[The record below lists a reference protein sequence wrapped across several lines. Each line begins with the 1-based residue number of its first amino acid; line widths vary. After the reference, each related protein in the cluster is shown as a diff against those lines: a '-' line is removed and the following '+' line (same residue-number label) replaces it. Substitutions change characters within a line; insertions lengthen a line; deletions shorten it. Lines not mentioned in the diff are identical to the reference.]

1 MPRMSDDTS
10 DETIS
15 EATTLQEEV
24 PIIWHTELMLSIY
37 RLTPCVEEHCIMHDA
52 A

>member
-1 MPRMSDDTS
+1 MLYMSSDAP

-24 PIIWHTELMLSIY
+24 PIMWHTKLMLSIY
-37 RLTPCVEEHCIMHDA
+37 RLTPWVEEHCIMHDA